1 MCHFCHRL
9 GMKPDAPDHRSK
21 NCRDS
26 RNQFSKYYKSSS
38 HQPSSHQP
46 SSQPSRLAGIPWK
59 HGHGSEA
66 VQNYASRHGLGPTSS
81 HATSS
86 HATSSHATSSHAS
99 SSHATSS
106 HASSSHATSS
116 HATSSRATSSHA
128 TSSHATSSRAFSLI
142 EYHHQIGKIYSILP
156 SDPSRVFHVTNPRGC
171 VQVMKDLNKLVP
183 APITLVL
190 ASNSGR
196 PGGSCSRRNGRNFV
210 PDIEALT
217 SGKHYKTNEESVLST
232 LALESPPAIL
242 NAMEGLYLQYGM
254 CDASGS
260 DTLTRQG
267 IDYTIAEPPEY
278 QKAWTSIWI
287 DSNKSSVLLVAACAP
302 NVGEHPKDPM
312 STMRRTYSEKLAQH
326 FDLFRLAWSTLCMH
340 PCKKQSIMITQW

>member
-1 MCHFCHRL
+1 
-9 GMKPDAPDHRSK
+9 
-21 NCRDS
+21 
-26 RNQFSKYYKSSS
+26 
-38 HQPSSHQP
+38 
-46 SSQPSRLAGIPWK
+46 
-59 HGHGSEA
+59 
-66 VQNYASRHGLGPTSS
+66 
-81 HATSS
+81 
-86 HATSSHATSSHAS
+86 
-99 SSHATSS
+99 
-106 HASSSHATSS
+106 
-116 HATSSRATSSHA
+116 
-128 TSSHATSSRAFSLI
+128 
-142 EYHHQIGKIYSILP
+142 
-156 SDPSRVFHVTNPRGC
+156 
-171 VQVMKDLNKLVP
+171 MKDLNKLVP

-278 QKAWTSIWI
+278 QKAWSSIWI
-287 DSNKSSVLLVAACAP
+287 DSNKSSVLLVAACPP
-302 NVGEHPKDPM
+302 NVGVHPKDPM

-326 FDLFRLAWSTLCMH
+326 FDLFRLALEYTVYASLQEAKYHDYPMVIMPAVGCGIYAGDHKVRIISIFMKLLKEVCEGRFSDGTKKPPIPGLSIVFVTLE
-340 PCKKQSIMITQW
+340 